1 MTAILRDCR
10 ALYLKEL
17 RHLLREAEPV
27 SDVALETFV
36 QTAARYFDEMVSKA
50 PRGGFD
56 EAAGLTASRISL
68 VGENDLELE
77 IRLNE
82 FSAKLLEKTG
92 GDLWRV
98 YLRFVT
104 LLNRPDLPKSD
115 NPVGPK
121 GIAEGLAQMC
131 YELGEGHEKT
141 MARVDR
147 LQNYFANNLPVLY
160 ANLNDLFDRRHVDA
174 AQPAIISAS
183 DAAGGA
189 KAAQAGIGV
198 NNALAALQQN
208 MMAQIPGGG
217 QLASGMGASG
227 GGGASG
233 SLFSQAMFD
242 RLLSRLDE
250 LERSGRFP
258 APMSAAAA
266 GVPSLENLIP
276 GLFDGGA
283 AQPGLVP
290 QSIRSAALG
299 IPKAAP
305 EAAAIDTL
313 ALVFEAIFEMPD
325 LPDVIKSALSSLQI
339 PLLKS
344 AMLDASFFSNEAH
357 PARTL
362 LDRMARAVLGLP
374 ADVSSKHPVCLQIL
388 NIAAR
393 VRSEFTNDPA
403 VFERY
408 VGKLNALIAE
418 RDEEIAQSALAWL
431 PLLARIDQRSK
442 AETRCQEVIEAF
454 CERSIPPGIADFLR
468 KYWYRVLLK
477 VWVEHGEE
485 SSAWQEHNSV
495 IDSLLWSVQPKTD
508 AEDRKRLSRILPG
521 MLQMLSKGMEHLQVL
536 DEERTAFLDTCF
548 ALQTAALRGVA
559 QPAAAPGRAPDQG
572 VPELDAGLLSVPNAL
587 PEAGEIHAG
596 ELCLKTI
603 DIPGESTLLGR
614 LRSLPLKS
622 GEWLEFKL
630 LDGTVLIGRLS
641 HSSPDSGKLLLCNTA
656 WGFAVAMHPAVME
669 KQLREQQ
676 AQRLSSRSLFNLAA
690 EKALNRP
697 PEA

>member
-1 MTAILRDCR
+1 M
-10 ALYLKEL
+10 YLKEL
-17 RHLLREAEPV
+17 GQLLREAEPV
-27 SDVALETFV
+27 SNVAVETFV

-56 EAAGLTASRISL
+56 EADGLTASRISL

-82 FSAKLLEKTG
+82 FSGKLLEKTG

-104 LLNRPDLPKSD
+104 LLKRPDLPKSD

-131 YELGEGHEKT
+131 NELGEGHEKT
-141 MARVDR
+141 MARIDR
-147 LQNYFANNLPVLY
+147 LQNYFAGNLPVLY
-160 ANLNDLFDRRHVDA
+160 ANLNALFERRHVDA
-174 AQPAIISAS
+174 AQPSIISAA
-183 DAAGGA
+183 DAPGGA
-189 KAAQAGIGV
+189 KGVPAGAGMS
-198 NNALAALQQN
+198 NALAALQQN
-208 MMAQIPGGG
+208 LMAQLPAGA
-217 QLASGMGASG
+217 LSGMGMGANG

-250 LERSGRFP
+250 LERSGHFQ
-258 APMSAAAA
+258 AAVPPGAA
-266 GVPSLENLIP
+266 SGAPSLENLIP
-276 GLFDGGA
+276 GLFDEA
-283 AQPGLVP
+283 SVEQDLPRQA
-290 QSIRSAALG
+290 IRSAALG

-313 ALVFEAIFEMPD
+313 ALVFEAIFDMPG
-325 LPDVIKSALSSLQI
+325 LPDAIKSALSSLQI

-344 AMLDASFFSNEAH
+344 AMLDPSFFSNESH

-362 LDRMARAVLGLP
+362 LDRMARAALGLP

-388 NIAAR
+388 NIAAH
-393 VRSEFTNDPA
+393 VRSEFANDPS

-408 VGKLNALIAE
+408 VGKLDALIAE
-418 RDEEIAQSALAWL
+418 RDQEIAKSAVAWL
-431 PLLARIDQRSK
+431 PLLARIEQRGK

-454 CERSIPPGIADFLR
+454 CERAIPQGIADFLR
-468 KYWYRVLLK
+468 KTWYRVLLK

-485 SSAWQEHNSV
+485 SAAWQEHNSV
-495 IDSLLWSVQPKTD
+495 VDSLLWSVQPKTD
-508 AEDRKRLSRILPG
+508 AEDRKRLSRMLPG
-521 MLQMLSKGMEHLQVL
+521 MLQLLSKGMEHIQVPE
-536 DEERTAFLDTCF
+536 EERTGFLDTCF
-548 ALQTAALRGVA
+548 SLQTAALRGVV
-559 QPAAAPGRAPDQG
+559 QPAAATVSSPAAR
-572 VPELDAGLLSVPNAL
+572 ELDAGLLSVPSAL
-587 PEAGEIHAG
+587 PEAAEIQAG

-603 DIPGESTLLGR
+603 DLPSESALLGR
-614 LRSLPLKS
+614 LRSVPIKS

-630 LDGTVLIGRLS
+630 LDGTVLVGRLS
-641 HSSPDSGKLLLCNTA
+641 HSSPDSGKLLFCNPA
-656 WGFAVAMHPAVME
+656 WGFAVAIHPAVME

-697 PEA
+697 LDA